1 LLTFLLRRL
10 LQIAVVVV
18 GVTLVTFCLLRLTPG
33 DPCRAIHGQLVPQE
47 VIDRCRV
54 EHGFDRPIWQQYL
67 AYVGDLLQGDLG
79 QSLVYRRPALD
90 VLWQRLPVTVFLAVY
105 SGLLSVI
112 IALPLGLA
120 AALHTGSALDRFI
133 RGATATALTL
143 PAFWIG
149 LLLMLVFS
157 LRLRL
162 FPASGYG
169 ETLLEHLRH
178 LFLPALTL
186 AIANGALLARV
197 LRRSLLDVL
206 ALPHVLAVRAKGLPW
221 QRVVVRHILRNGLIS
236 PVTLLGLQLA
246 GLLGG
251 AVIVEKVFTI
261 PGLGALLLESI
272 TNRDYALVQN
282 ATLFFALIVTAVS
295 LLVDLAYPLLDPRV
309 RYE

>member
-1 LLTFLLRRL
+1 LLAFLVRRFI
-10 LQIAVVVV
+10 QVAAVVVGIT
-18 GVTLVTFCLLRLTPG
+18 GVTFLLLRLTPG
-33 DPCRAIHGQLVPQE
+33 DPCRAIHGPLVPQA

-54 EHGFDRPIWQQYL
+54 EHGFDRPLGEQYL
-67 AYVGDLLQGDLG
+67 IYAGNVLHGDLG
-79 QSLVYRRPALD
+79 ESLVYRRPALE
-90 VLWQRLPVTVFLAVY
+90 VLWERLPVTVFLAFY
-105 SGLLSVI
+105 SGLLSVL

-120 AALHTGSALDRFI
+120 AALHKGSAIDRLI
-133 RGATATALTL
+133 RGTTATALTL

-149 LLLMLVFS
+149 WLLILVFS
-157 LRLRL
+157 LQLHL

-169 ETLLEHLRH
+169 ETFLEHLLY

-197 LRRSLLDVL
+197 LRQSLLDVL
-206 ALPHVLAVRAKGLPW
+206 AAPHVLAVQARGLPW
-221 QRVVVRHILRNGLIS
+221 RRVVIRHILRNGLIS
-236 PVTLLGLQLA
+236 PATLVGLQLA

-251 AVIVEKVFTI
+251 AVIVEKVFTL

-282 ATLFFALIVTAVS
+282 ATLFFALMVMVVS
-295 LLVDLAYPLLDPRV
+295 LVIDLAYPLLDPRV

>member
-1 LLTFLLRRL
+1 LLTFLLRRF
-10 LQIAVVVV
+10 LQIAVVVI
-18 GVTLVTFCLLRLTPG
+18 GVTVVTFFLLRLTPG

-47 VIDRCRV
+47 VIDRCRA
-54 EHGFDRPIWQQYL
+54 EHGFDRPVWQQYL
-67 AYVGDLLQGDLG
+67 AYVGDILQGNLG

-90 VLWQRLPVTVFLAVY
+90 VLWERLPVTVFLASY
-105 SGLLSVI
+105 SALLSTI

-120 AALHTGSALDRFI
+120 AALHKDSTLDRFI
-133 RGATATALTL
+133 RGTTATALTL

-149 LLLMLVFS
+149 LLLILVFS

-169 ETLLEHLRH
+169 QTFLDHLRH

-206 ALPHVLAVRAKGLPW
+206 ALPHVPAVQAKGLPW
-221 QRVVVRHILRNGLIS
+221 RRVVIRHILRNGLIS

-282 ATLFFALIVTAVS
+282 ATLFFALMVTVVS
-295 LLVDLAYPLLDPRV
+295 LLIDLAYPLLDPRV